1 MRSFLGDRRRSGQLV
16 AQQLLRSRSGWAIQ
30 GSTAVRPTRVRSQD
44 LRQSRTTEP
53 SALRNTAPAA
63 AAAPSPWPAAAARR
77 EAADTTLRRIA
88 IDLATDA
95 AQAAGADRYA
105 AMRAA
110 HLTQAVLT
118 QDRLTDHV
126 LTALRGGT
134 LDRTQTIAA

>member
-1 MRSFLGDRRRSGQLV
+1 MGDSGQHGSPSHPGPIT
-16 AQQLLRSRSGWAIQ
+16 RSSAEPNYGTV
-30 GSTAVRPTRVRSQD
+30 G
-44 LRQSRTTEP
+44 TTEYRT
-53 SALRNTAPAA
+53 SGRRAVALAG
-63 AAAPSPWPAAAARR
+63 AAARR